1 MEKLVNYVTILENLL
16 DVAADE
22 KDIVLIQSLR
32 KMYKM
37 TGSFSNM
44 QLVEIEQLMKKY
56 NKNI

>member
-1 MEKLVNYVTILENLL
+1 MKKLVNYLTILENLL
-16 DVAADE
+16 DVADE
-22 KDIVLIQSLR
+22 KDVVLIQSLR
-32 KMYKM
+32 KMYEM

>member
-1 MEKLVNYVTILENLL
+1 MEKLVNYLTILENLL
-16 DVAADE
+16 DVADE
-22 KDIVLIQSLR
+22 KDVVLIQSLR
-32 KMYKM
+32 KMYEM